1 MDNKPFSTHVKHLLA
16 YRAYFLAVSSH
27 KRYQLVQFMVL
38 DQYNAVLKSCD
49 ANFMHGVEW
58 CCGCV
63 GVCFHLKHT
72 IYSEHIYWSV
82 LIEIER
88 ALYIC
93 ALSPHFTVCDVHI
106 SV

>member
-1 MDNKPFSTHVKHLLA
+1 MLSTCWLIGPISLQ
-16 YRAYFLAVSSH
+16 LAVISDTSVYSI
-27 KRYQLVQFMVL
+27 RGTLVQFMVL